1 MTSNRFSLGL
11 LIRVVLILANLLLLS
26 FAWMWADLL
35 FTYILMALIL
45 AAQIAELLRFVNHTN
60 RELHK
65 FLDAIRHEDYSVNFS
80 GHKLGKS
87 FQQLNQSFRD
97 LVEKLKKARIN
108 QQSHAEL
115 LQLVMESVKVG
126 ILVVEKSGK
135 VHLMNQSA
143 RDMLNCPQFHNWEMF
158 RKKKPAFAGQLG
170 NFEFEGRRLIQID
183 SREFYLDL
191 EHIDLV
197 GQRYH
202 LISFSDLKN
211 EIEQKEIEAW
221 HKLIRILAHEVM
233 NSVTPISSLS
243 ETVHKMLTT
252 SEGQA
257 IDAEDFTAE
266 RIRDI
271 REAMGTVV
279 RRSRGMLN
287 FVEEYRKLT
296 KLPAPHLEVFSVKEL
311 LEEVTALMRPQAEK
325 AGVELLTELSQAK
338 LALRADRKMIEQVLI
353 NLISNSMYALEG
365 CENAKVEMRA
375 SIAEDHTF
383 IEVKDNGKGIP
394 ESILASVFIPFFSTR
409 KNGSGIGLTLSKNIM
424 KLHNGSITAQS
435 KEGVETTFQL
445 SFVN

>member
-1 MTSNRFSLGL
+1 
-11 LIRVVLILANLLLLS
+11 
-26 FAWMWADLL
+26 
-35 FTYILMALIL
+35 
-45 AAQIAELLRFVNHTN
+45 
-60 RELHK
+60 
-65 FLDAIRHEDYSVNFS
+65 
-80 GHKLGKS
+80 
-87 FQQLNQSFRD
+87 
-97 LVEKLKKARIN
+97 
-108 QQSHAEL
+108 
-115 LQLVMESVKVG
+115 
-126 ILVVEKSGK
+126 
-135 VHLMNQSA
+135 
-143 RDMLNCPQFHNWEMF
+143 
-158 RKKKPAFAGQLG
+158 
-170 NFEFEGRRLIQID
+170 
-183 SREFYLDL
+183 
-191 EHIDLV
+191 
-197 GQRYH
+197 
-202 LISFSDLKN
+202 
-211 EIEQKEIEAW
+211 
-221 HKLIRILAHEVM
+221 
-233 NSVTPISSLS
+233 
-243 ETVHKMLTT
+243 
-252 SEGQA
+252 
-257 IDAEDFTAE
+257 
-266 RIRDI
+266 
-271 REAMGTVV
+271 
-279 RRSRGMLN
+279 MLN